1 MKEEPM
7 GDVQVD
13 AGEYATTSKILR
25 EAVRDWQLKREL
37 RQEDIKRLRQM
48 WDEGWREENLRQ
60 RRLNWSGR
68 TRPVLTC

>member
-60 RRLNWSGR
+60 RRLVEPG
-68 TRPVLTC
+68 PY